1 MSIQDALWNMDRLR
15 AVSYTPAMGDTVL
28 HRTTI
33 DIDVELFEAAKA
45 ALGTTGYRSTVN
57 EALRE
62 VARMAALRRA
72 AAAVRAGG
80 LNLVSPEDIA
90 VMRRPRV

>member
-1 MSIQDALWNMDRLR
+1 MDRKRL
-15 AVSYTPAMGDTVL
+15 ASYTPAMGDTVL

-80 LNLVSPEDIA
+80 LNLASPEDIE

>member
-1 MSIQDALWNMDRLR
+1 MDRLR
-15 AVSYTPAMGDTVL
+15 AGSYTPAMGDTVL

-72 AAAVRAGG
+72 AAAVRAGEG
-80 LNLVSPEDIA
+80 LLASPEDIA
-90 VMRRPRV
+90 AMRRSRV